1 MCCGVGVVS
10 LLLLVNLNDSG
21 LETLGGRNV
30 DGLDVREEL
39 LLGVLLVVSLSRDSE
54 SHSVGNTLDSSLPQL
69 LVESGVE
76 SDVLSTHVE
85 LGELLDLL
93 DGSRS
98 SLLEL
103 DTEHLG

>member
-1 MCCGVGVVS
+1 M
-10 LLLLVNLNDSG
+10 
-21 LETLGGRNV
+21 
-30 DGLDVREEL
+30 
-39 LLGVLLVVSLSRDSE
+39 
-54 SHSVGNTLDSSLPQL
+54 GNTLDSSLPQL

-93 DGSRS
+93 DGSGS

-103 DTEHLG
+103 DTEHLGLVWGDNECALVWVTWQ